1 MPTFTPD
8 RSLLNPR
15 FEGYKF
21 SPLEYDE
28 VSTHHPLQFKLS
40 QTNVSGRAPLSFQEV
55 QSRVL
60 HNHLAICSQS
70 RRVAYVDAELRVIG
84 VDLDEATLNPTF
96 RVLYELPRP
105 IQSSEVESLQR
116 EYPSAAFADTNS
128 LLVADGY
135 GTLYALRVGDVG
147 PAELLASYE
156 LSIPPTYESAQSS
169 VPFRLHQAVSPD
181 GQRIVAVLS
190 SKHYPA
196 NAPEPPQPKSHKL
209 PPVKFDIW
217 GVQISLPITTSEA
230 AQQLEIVWH
239 RRGDDVPIYTT
250 YDASRQA
257 FLFVG
262 SSSYLPINVAPAPS
276 YEPSPDEIAPI
287 PRKGENL
294 DGVPNSS
301 YVSKPPPY
309 SWTQTS
315 DSVTLAIPLPSNTPT
330 DHIKVAFSPRTLTVL
345 VEGAP
350 TAPTAEVPV
359 VVPRYTLKALWD
371 GIQPS
376 TSLWTFDRAAERAY
390 GVLTLHLD
398 KAHEGTRWPQV
409 FASGQNGS
417 GEDEEVPETLD
428 PSELYNIRE
437 ALEKYTAALRD
448 GSNASGLGLGTG
460 VPSLGQGERDDDVD
474 LSVGKSAC
482 TTWVGIGGEQPASLG
497 GDAHGHGDDSP
508 LQVLSTPFPG
518 SAGTFKPSL
527 VTKNGLDG
535 VVFTLQEGSG
545 PEDAPRWE
553 HTATYSALAFVLA
566 SKRDTRFVHHVT
578 WKAVFAFE
586 SGTQD
591 LGGNVYIYRGASAKE
606 NWAKQTVLKV
616 GGGTAGALL
625 GVGLMKIQGKVV
637 VLCLCEGEL
646 IVLHDVL

>member
-8 RSLLNPR
+8 RSLLNPK
-15 FEGYKF
+15 FDGYKF

-28 VSTHHPLQFKLS
+28 VTAHYPLEHKLS

-60 HNHLAICSQS
+60 HNHIAICSQT
-70 RRVAYVDAELRVIG
+70 RRAVYVDAELRVIG
-84 VDLDEATLNPTF
+84 IDLDEDSLKPAF
-96 RVLYELPRP
+96 RVLCELPRP
-105 IQSSEVESLQR
+105 IQSSAVDSLQR
-116 EYPSAAFADTNS
+116 EYPSAAFVDATS

-135 GTLYALRVGDVG
+135 GTLYALRLGDVG
-147 PAELLASYE
+147 PAEVLASYE
-156 LSIPPTYESAQSS
+156 LSIPAAYESSQTS
-169 VPFRLHQAVSPD
+169 VPSRLHQAISPD
-181 GQRIVAVLS
+181 GQNIIAVLS
-190 SKHYPA
+190 SKHYPK
-196 NAPEPPQPKSHKL
+196 NAPEPSQKSHKP

-217 GVQISLPITTSEA
+217 GVQIALPIVTASQ
-230 AQQLEIVWH
+230 AQPLQIVWH
-239 RRGDDVPIYTT
+239 RRGDDVPLYVT

-262 SSSYLPINVAPAPS
+262 SSSYLPINIEPTPS

-287 PRKGENL
+287 PRKDENL
-294 DGVPNSS
+294 DGTPAPASDLP
-301 YVSKPPPY
+301 KPPPY
-309 SWTQTS
+309 SWTQTE
-315 DSVTLAIPLPSNTPT
+315 DMVTVAIPLPSDTPT
-330 DHIKVAFSPRTLTVL
+330 SHIKVAFSPRTLTVL

-350 TAPTAEVPV
+350 AAPSADVPV

-371 GIQPS
+371 EIRPG

-390 GVLTLHLD
+390 GMLTLHLD

-409 FASGQNGS
+409 FAAAGQGGPD
-417 GEDEEVPETLD
+417 GEEEVPETLD
-428 PSELYNIRE
+428 PSELYAIRE

-448 GSNASGLGLGTG
+448 GSDPSGLGLGKG

-474 LSVGKSAC
+474 LSVGKSTC
-482 TTWVGIGGEQPASLG
+482 VTWVGVGGAHPAWLG
-497 GDAHGHGDDSP
+497 KDGHGDDAP
-508 LQVLSTPFPG
+508 LQLLSTPFPG
-518 SAGTFKPSL
+518 SMGVHKPSL
-527 VTKNGLDG
+527 VAKNGLDG
-535 VVFTLQEGSG
+535 VVYTLQPGSNL
-545 PEDAPRWE
+545 EDPPKWE

-566 SKRDTRFVHHVT
+566 SKRDTRFVHHIT
-578 WKAVFAFE
+578 SKAVFAFE

-591 LGGNVYIYRGASAKE
+591 LGGNVYIYRGVSAKE

-625 GVGLMKIQGKVV
+625 GVGLMKVQGKVV

>member
-1 MPTFTPD
+1 MPTFNPD
-8 RSLLNPR
+8 RSLLNPK

-21 SPLEYDE
+21 APLEYDE
-28 VSTHHPLQFKLS
+28 VTAHYALEHKLS

-60 HNHLAICSQS
+60 HNHLAVCSQS
-70 RRVAYVDAELRVIG
+70 RRAVYVDAELRVIG
-84 VDLDEATLNPTF
+84 IDIDEATLKPTF

-105 IQSSEVESLQR
+105 IQSAEAETLQR
-116 EYPSAAFADTNS
+116 EYPSAAFVDATS

-135 GTLYALRVGDVG
+135 GTLYAFRLGDTG
-147 PAELLASYE
+147 STELLAGYE
-156 LSIPPTYESAQSS
+156 LAIPSAYESSRSS

-181 GQRIVAVLS
+181 GQSIVAVLS
-190 SKHYPA
+190 SKHYPK
-196 NAPEPPQPKSHKL
+196 NAPEPSQKSHKP

-217 GVQISLPITTSEA
+217 GVQIALPIVTSPD
-230 AQQLEIVWH
+230 AQTLQIVWH
-239 RRGDDVPIYTT
+239 RRGDDVPLYTT

-262 SSSYLPINVAPAPS
+262 SSSYLPINVEPTPS

-287 PRKGENL
+287 PRKDENL
-294 DGVPNSS
+294 DGTPAPSTDLP
-301 YVSKPPPY
+301 KPPPY

-315 DSVTLAIPLPSNTPT
+315 DSVTLAIPLPSDTPT
-330 DHIKVAFSPRTLTVL
+330 DRIKVAFSPRTLTVL

-350 TAPTAEVPV
+350 TQPSADVPV
-359 VVPRYTLKALWD
+359 VVPRYTLKPLWD
-371 GIQPS
+371 GIQPG
-376 TSLWTFDRAAERAY
+376 TSVWTFDRAAERAY

-409 FASGQNGS
+409 FAEGA
-417 GEDEEVPETLD
+417 GEEEVPETLD
-428 PSELYNIRE
+428 PSELYDIRE

-448 GSNASGLGLGTG
+448 GSDASGLGLGKG

-474 LSVGKSAC
+474 LSVGKSTC
-482 TTWVGIGGEQPASLG
+482 VTWVGVGGAHPSWLG
-497 GDAHGHGDDSP
+497 KDGHGDDSP
-508 LQVLSTPFPG
+508 IQLLSTPFPG

-527 VTKNGLDG
+527 VAKNGLDG
-535 VVFTLQEGSG
+535 VVYTLQEGSSL
-545 PEDAPRWE
+545 EDAPQWK

-566 SKRDTRFVHHVT
+566 SKRDTRFVHHVS

-591 LGGNVYIYRGASAKE
+591 LGGNVYIYRGAGSKE
-606 NWAKQTVLKV
+606 IWAKQTVLKV
-616 GGGTAGALL
+616 GGGSAGALL
-625 GVGLMKIQGKVV
+625 GVGLMKAQGKVV

-646 IVLHDVL
+646 VVLHDVL